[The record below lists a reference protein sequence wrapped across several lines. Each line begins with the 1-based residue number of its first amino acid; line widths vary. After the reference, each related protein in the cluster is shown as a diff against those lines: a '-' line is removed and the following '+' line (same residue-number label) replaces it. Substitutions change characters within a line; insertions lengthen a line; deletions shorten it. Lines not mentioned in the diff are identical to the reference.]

1 MPMMKPMFKPMEHTS
16 MKSLVKDR
24 LVMYTIVGMSI
35 PDSGDELIRASRHLT
50 A

>member
-1 MPMMKPMFKPMEHTS
+1 MPMIKPMFKPMEHTS

-35 PDSGDELIRASRHLT
+35 PDSGDELILANRHLT
-50 A
+50 S